1 MVVLVYTLAGFFVL
15 PPILKSQLEQ
25 RLSGELGRPV
35 SVGKVR
41 LNPYAFSVTVEQFAV
56 RERDDAEDWIGWTR
70 LYVNADPMRSL
81 WKAWTLHA
89 VELEGFHAGVTV
101 LPDGALNFA
110 DLINKYGATTSN
122 EAPAQPMRPVRLDRL
137 AVSGAQVNFADR
149 SRAQPFATVL
159 GPVTF
164 ELKDFQTAGGKDA
177 PYRFDAITEA
187 GEALAWRGTLSAVPL
202 QSTGELRIE
211 NIDLPKYAPYY
222 APLLQ
227 ADLLAGKLSLQ
238 GRYDFKLAGESRVM
252 QLHAGALQLRGL
264 ELVERATQAPALTLA
279 ALDVTGVEADAV
291 TLRATVDVVDLQGG
305 RVQVRRESDGS
316 INLLKLLP
324 APAGAAT
331 TAAAAE
337 TTEPAPT
344 TATPLPEFLIKALAL
359 TDFQIAVEDQ
369 AGPRP
374 ARLALNALQLALQD
388 VTLAEGAVMP
398 LSLAFDW
405 VPQGTV
411 KIDGTVALK
420 PTIETELRTEVTAL
434 SIQPLSPYLEQFIN
448 ARLTQGSVTTS
459 GQVQVALTGD
469 SPDVTFAGGITV
481 EQLGLVDGVL
491 NEDLA
496 GFGALSFIGL
506 SAATAPKLTVTL
518 DEINLAAP
526 YARVLVNDDGALN
539 LAALAV
545 EAETVPE
552 SGTEKTA
559 PAADAPAALPRI
571 EIGRVVISDGRFSLT
586 DRSLEPNVRMAMT
599 AFGGTVAG
607 LSSENLARADV
618 DLKAVV
624 DGVGPVAIGG
634 TIDVLGA
641 TRHVDLKVDFKNVD
655 LLPLSPYSGKF
666 AGYELARGKLNLD
679 VQAKV
684 DDRRLDASNVITLEQ
699 FTFGAPVESPDATK
713 LPVRLAVALL
723 KDVEGRIVIDVPV
736 EGSMDDPSFRVGR
749 VVGRVIVNL
758 LTKAAVSPFA
768 LLGSMFGGG
777 GEELAFQEFAPG
789 TAELLPAEMGK
800 LDTMVKALTNR
811 PGLSLSI
818 EGGYDAPADS
828 YALRQQK
835 LAGLVRNSI
844 WAARHAEDPNIP
856 PPDALEITPEAHAA
870 MVKSLYDA
878 QFPPGTEFGAPL
890 AEPPAV
896 VAAPEAPKKG
906 FIRRVI
912 AALTSGGDEETTVA
926 TAEAETAVTPAEDAG
941 PGLEEMT
948 GRLVETMEI
957 NENDLRALADARAQ
971 RVRDY
976 LLNEGG
982 IDAGRLFLASVDTA
996 AKENRGPRV
1005 FLSLQ

>member
-1 MVVLVYTLAGFFVL
+1 MVVLVYTLVGFFIL
-15 PPILKSQLEQ
+15 PPILRSQLEK
-25 RLSGELGRPV
+25 RLAGELGRPV
-35 SVGKVR
+35 SIGKVR

-56 RERDDAEDWIGWTR
+56 REPAAAEDWIGWVR

-101 LPDGALNFA
+101 LPDGALNFS
-110 DLINKYGATTSN
+110 DLIAKYGTTAPD
-122 EAPAQPMRPVRLDRL
+122 ETPAQPMRPVRLDRL
-137 AVSGAQVNFADR
+137 AVSGAQVNFADQ

-164 ELKDFQTAGGKDA
+164 ELKDFQTAGGRDA
-177 PYRFDAITEA
+177 PYQFDAITEA
-187 GEALAWRGTLSAVPL
+187 GETLAWRGTLQADPL
-202 QSTGELRIE
+202 ESRGELRIE
-211 NIDLPKYAPYY
+211 HIDLPKYAPYY
-222 APLLQ
+222 ASLLQ

-238 GRYDFKLAGESRVM
+238 GRYHLKLAGDARVL
-252 QLHAGALQLRGL
+252 QLQAGALRLRGL
-264 ELVERATQAPALTLA
+264 ELVERATQAPAVSLA
-279 ALDVTGVEADAV
+279 ALDVTGVDADAV
-291 TLRATVDVVDLQGG
+291 TLRATVDAVALQGG
-305 RVQVRRESDGS
+305 RVQVRRDADGS
-316 INLLKLLP
+316 INLLGMLR
-324 APAGAAT
+324 APGEAP
-331 TAAAAE
+331 AAAE
-337 TTEPAPT
+337 PASTPSTT
-344 TATPLPEFLIKALAL
+344 TPDFLIKALTAE
-359 TDFQIAVEDQ
+359 DFQVQVEDR

-374 ARLALNALQLALQD
+374 ARLALSALQLSLHD

-398 LSLAFDW
+398 LALAFDW
-405 VPQGTV
+405 LPQGTV

-420 PTIETELRTEVTAL
+420 PAIKAELQTAVTAL
-434 SIQPLSPYLEQFIN
+434 SLQPFSPYLEPFIN
-448 ARLTQGSVTTS
+448 ARVTQGALTTT
-459 GQVQVALTGD
+459 GQVRLTLTEGT
-469 SPDVTFAGGITV
+469 PDVIFTGGATL
-481 EQLGLVDGVL
+481 EQFGLVDGVF
-491 NEDLA
+491 NEELA
-496 GFGALSFIGL
+496 GFGMLTFTGL
-506 SAATAPKLTVTL
+506 AAATAPQLTVTL

-526 YARVLVNDDGALN
+526 YARVFVNQDGTLN

-545 EAETVPE
+545 PAE
-552 SGTEKTA
+552 TA
-559 PAADAPAALPRI
+559 PAANGGESGAAAAPAAALPHI
-571 EIGRVVISDGRFSLT
+571 GIGRVVISEGRFSLT

-641 TRHVDLKVDFKNVD
+641 AKHVDLKVDFKNVD

-666 AGYELARGKLNLD
+666 AGYELARGKLSLD
-679 VQAKV
+679 VQAKL
-684 DDRRLDASNVITLEQ
+684 DDQRLDTSNVITLDQ
-699 FTFGAPVESPDATK
+699 FTFGAPVESSAATK

-723 KDVEGRIVIDVPV
+723 KDVDGKIVIDVPV
-736 EGSMDDPSFRVGR
+736 TGSLDDPSFRVGR

-789 TAELLPAEMGK
+789 AAELLPAEQGK

-811 PGLSLSI
+811 PGLSLAI

-835 LAGLVRNSI
+835 FAATVRNAI

-856 PPDALEITPEAHAA
+856 PPDVLEITPEAHAA

-878 QFPPGTEFGAPL
+878 RFPPGTEFGAPL
-890 AEPPAV
+890 AEAPAV
-896 VAAPEAPKKG
+896 TAAPAAPKQG

-912 AALTSGGDEETTVA
+912 AALTPGEKTKPKPAVA
-926 TAEAETAVTPAEDAG
+926 AAETAAPPAVDTG
-941 PGLEEMT
+941 PGLAEMT
-948 GRLVETMEI
+948 GRLAETMEVT
-957 NENDLRALADARAQ
+957 ENDLRALADARAQ
-971 RVRDY
+971 RVRDH
-976 LLNEGG
+976 LLNAGG
-982 IDAGRLFLASVDTA
+982 IDAGRLFLASGDA
-996 AKENRGPRV
+996 SAKENKGPRV